1 MTHRLA
7 ANLTTARL
15 YLAGRVKRLIDS
27 RERGSETTDKVMW
40 IALTIVLVLGAYA
53 IFQTKILAKLN
64 NLDLS

>member
-7 ANLTTARL
+7 AHLSTAHL
-15 YLAGRVKRLIDS
+15 YLAGRWRRLAAS

-64 NLDLS
+64 SLDLN